1 MRPANSQ
8 LPEQSTPFFAFPL
21 PKHRHSFHEEFFKV
35 QIADRQELRPFP
47 QASRL
52 LESLGQNRFVKVPP
66 TQIAIRPDAA
76 PFLGKSSIQDSMIT
90 H

>member
-1 MRPANSQ
+1 MASEDKVNILVVDDMPD
-8 LPEQSTPFFAFPL
+8 
-21 PKHRHSFHEEFFKV
+21 RHLATGL
-35 QIADRQELRPFP
+35 I
-47 QASRL
+47 